1 MQTSVDHN
9 GYLQAQQVRANEKPK
24 PTQEMLVPFPCQVT
38 PLPET
43 LGPDTK
49 VFRIDT
55 SFK

>member
-49 VFRIDT
+49 VIRIDT